1 MKSRIVLRAEFQQP
15 TEVKMHLPVAIA
27 VEVYH
32 AKVGPPAEWRA
43 RRPGTKTDFP
53 KITAQST
60 PQTLMRQIAD
70 IHFEKQLSAW
80 KAFDILMEP
89 PRLLTSD
96 EWTFDK
102 ATGNAMPTPHY
113 FDVLKEEGRKRSVEL
128 ISERKAKALEGM

>member
-15 TEVKMHLPVAIA
+15 KESTMKLSAPVA
-27 VEVYH
+27 VEIYH
-32 AKVGPPAEWRA
+32 AKIGPPAEWRA
-43 RRPGTKTDFP
+43 RRPGTTVDF
-53 KITAQST
+53 KRITAQST
-60 PQTLMRQIAD
+60 PQTLMHQIAD
-70 IHFEKQLSAW
+70 VHFEKQLSEW

-89 PRLLTSD
+89 PRLLAPD

-113 FDVLKEEGRKRSVEL
+113 FDVLKEEGRKRSEEL